1 MPPFFDA
8 KGYMHIYPFGCMNT
22 KINPESILQQIANI
36 QRMEKG
42 TLSTIRQTAKG
53 PSCNFQRWE
62 QGRNRSEYVPADQVA
77 QVQEN
82 LQAYAN
88 FETLLTSYVQA
99 LSARSREQRLAGS
112 KKKRQTR
119 ISPSPKKPKSKT

>member
-1 MPPFFDA
+1 
-8 KGYMHIYPFGCMNT
+8 MNT